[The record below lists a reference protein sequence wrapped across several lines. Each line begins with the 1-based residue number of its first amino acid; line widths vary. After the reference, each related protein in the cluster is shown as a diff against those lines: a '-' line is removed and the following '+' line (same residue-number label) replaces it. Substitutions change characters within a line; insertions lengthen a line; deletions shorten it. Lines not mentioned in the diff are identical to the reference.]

1 MREFRRRVLLNS
13 FKLADLLILVISF
26 GVATVMVQQSGS
38 ISLEQFL
45 AMRISMLNLVFFLSL
60 MLFWQCLFTFLG
72 LYYSMRLSS
81 RWSEMVEILKAI
93 SLGTL
98 AIFVFAN
105 LFNILV
111 ITPLFLAVF
120 WSVNIIMTSLSR
132 FLLRYF
138 LGRVRAKGRNLRN
151 ILLVG
156 TNTRAVQF
164 AETILSKPH
173 LGYSLIGFV
182 DSQWISDGAPKL
194 KQRYE
199 MVNPKNMAD
208 FLRDNVVD
216 EVMICLPMKE
226 YYDQHATITDT
237 CVEQGVIVR
246 ILADFFFSQ
255 LAHARIESFEG
266 SSILTIY
273 TGAMGG
279 LPLLIKRMI
288 DIVLSTALLILLS
301 PLFLAVTLIIKW
313 SSPGPVFF
321 VQQRL
326 GLNKRKFNLYK
337 FRTMVQNAEQM
348 QKELEEL
355 NEADGPVF
363 KIKKDPRITRE
374 GRLLRVTSIDELPQL
389 LNVLKGDMSLVG
401 PRPLPVRDYEGFA
414 QRWFNRRF
422 SVRPG
427 MTCIW
432 QIDGRSDLSF
442 EKWIQLDLRYIDT
455 WSLPLDFQIL
465 LRTIPAVLKG
475 RGAS

>member
-1 MREFRRRVLLNS
+1 MRHFRRRVLLNS

-38 ISLEQFL
+38 ISLEHFL
-45 AMRISMLNLVFFLSL
+45 AMRISILNFVLFLGL

-81 RWSEMVEILKAI
+81 RWSEVIEVIKAT

-98 AIFVFAN
+98 AIFVAGH
-105 LFNILV
+105 LFDIMV
-111 ITPLFLAVF
+111 ITPLFLGVF
-120 WSVNIIMTSLSR
+120 LVTSSVLTIVTRIV
-132 FLLRYF
+132 LRNF
-138 LGRVRAKGRNLRN
+138 LGRVRVRGRNLRN

-156 TNTRAVQF
+156 TNKQAAQF
-164 AETILSKPH
+164 AETIQTKTH
-173 LGYSLIGFV
+173 LGYSLVGFV
-182 DSQWISDGAPKL
+182 DTHWVNGDENEL
-194 KQRYE
+194 KGTYPLIHPE
-199 MVNPKNMAD
+199 NLSD

-216 EVMICLPMKE
+216 EVMICLPIKE
-226 YYDQHATITDT
+226 YYNQHDTITDT

-246 ILADFFFSQ
+246 VLADYFFSH
-255 LAHARIESFEG
+255 LAHARVEYFEG

-273 TGAMGG
+273 TGAMDG
-279 LPLLIKRMI
+279 LPLFFKRSL
-288 DIVLSTALLILLS
+288 DICVSLVLLILFS
-301 PLFLAVTLIIKW
+301 PLFLAVTLLIKCN
-313 SSPGPVFF
+313 SKGPVFF
-321 VQQRL
+321 VQERL
-326 GLNKRKFNLYK
+326 GLNKRKFPLYK
-337 FRTMVQNAEQM
+337 FRTMVPDAEKM
-348 QKELEEL
+348 QKELEEF

-363 KIKKDPRITRE
+363 KIKNDPRITRE
-374 GRLLRVTSIDELPQL
+374 GRFLRMTSIDELPQL

-401 PRPLPVRDYEGFA
+401 PRPLPVRDYEGFD

-427 MTCIW
+427 ITCIW
-432 QIDGRSDLSF
+432 QIAGRSDIPF

-455 WSLPLDFQIL
+455 WSLPLDILIL